1 MNNNQSQYSR
11 FAEVAGDSATDMS
24 LFFSNPATGAE
35 WELEVRVTAEY
46 EPAQRGGMY
55 EPSWEG
61 YWHSPVAYW
70 FRPHHGWKEV
80 CLNETQENEICV
92 RFADMQTERRRRR
105 RELEFS
111 W

>member
-1 MNNNQSQYSR
+1 MSTTQYRR
-11 FAEVAGDSATDMS
+11 FAESTGESATEMS
-24 LFFSNPATGAE
+24 IFFQNPKTGAE

-80 CLNETQENEICV
+80 ALTEAQEEEVCV
-92 RFADMQTERRRRR
+92 RFADMQSERRWRRQDT
-105 RELEFS
+105 EFS